1 MSKYKLITFLIFIFI
16 CFSFNIT
23 KAACPLNLNNLS
35 INNQTNKDISDIIR
49 LQSIMYINNLYDG
62 PITGYYGTKTENAIN

>member
-1 MSKYKLITFLIFIFI
+1 MFKPIKFLIFIAI
-16 CFSFNIT
+16 IALMPSVT

-35 INNQTNKDISDIIR
+35 IDNQTNKDISDIIR